1 MMHGDKRASIEW
13 GGGGGYIGEG
23 MEDAQGD
30 GTGCRSEEVEG
41 VGV

>member
-13 GGGGGYIGEG
+13 GGGYIGDG

-30 GTGCRSEEVEG
+30 GTGCGGEEVEG